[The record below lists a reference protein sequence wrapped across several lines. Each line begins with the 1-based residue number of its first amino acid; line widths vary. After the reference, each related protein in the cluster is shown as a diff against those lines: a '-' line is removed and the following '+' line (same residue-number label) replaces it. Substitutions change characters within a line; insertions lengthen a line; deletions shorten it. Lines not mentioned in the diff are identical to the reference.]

1 MTSQQSGSV
10 NISLSL
16 SLSLCVSLSLS
27 PNERALSS
35 FNPTTT
41 TTSASR
47 SASPPPQTTNC
58 CYCRNPQSAEETRLV
73 QDDRFLSCTEP
84 RSRPTLNLR
93 QAPTALCCCCCA
105 AKQSPPLRSSAFSP
119 ASLRVFEEAK
129 TFFARGRRSQ
139 ALSSPHT
146 QKPQSLTAG
155 QFPPSRGSAAAGR
168 CQESV

>member
-1 MTSQQSGSV
+1 MTSQQSGSM

-16 SLSLCVSLSLS
+16 CVCVSLSLS
-27 PNERALSS
+27 PKERALSS

-84 RSRPTLNLR
+84 GSRPTLNLR
-93 QAPTALCCCCCA
+93 QAPTALCCCCCCA
-105 AKQSPPLRSSAFSP
+105 AKQSPLRSSAFSP

-146 QKPQSLTAG
+146 HTHRNPKA
-155 QFPPSRGSAAAGR
+155 
-168 CQESV
+168 

>member
-1 MTSQQSGSV
+1 MTSQQSGSM
-10 NISLSL
+10 NISLCL
-16 SLSLCVSLSLS
+16 CLCLCVCVSLPLS
-27 PNERALSS
+27 QRASS
-35 FNPTTT
+35 FFFNPTTATTTT

-93 QAPTALCCCCCA
+93 QAPTALCCCA
-105 AKQSPPLRSSAFSP
+105 AKQPPLRSAFSP

-129 TFFARGRRSQ
+129 TFFARGGPR
-139 ALSSPHT
+139 LSSPHT
-146 QKPQSLTAG
+146 RNPKNLTAG
-155 QFPPSRGSAAAGR
+155 QFPPSRGSAPAGR